1 MAYPF
6 VQGISYGP
14 RKGPIK
20 AFVIHMAE
28 GAGTVGYLRADST
41 PPARGVSVHYVI
53 EYSGRIVQML
63 KESDA
68 SGSVNPKS
76 LRTTEGP
83 APYGAK
89 VRKRVMG
96 LWDHDPN
103 SAVISVEIE
112 GFAHDGPNSNQDAAL
127 VKLVNDVRSRFPT
140 MGLLGHRDFQDY
152 KACPGQRI
160 LWGAIGGHGP
170 RTEGAM
176 KVTNTVPVLISAAK
190 GTIWR
195 TCSGVIPD
203 TAGLHNPII
212 DSLSPFEGVINGGH
226 YRAFYLGGQ
235 ADGVPLL
242 GFIHNPDLKIRNIP
256 PATAGCPDVFTELD
270 AATASIDAARTKLG
284 G

>member
-1 MAYPF
+1 MGYPF

-14 RKGPIK
+14 RKGPVK

-28 GAGTVGYLRADST
+28 GAGTVGYLRDDAT
-41 PPARGVSVHYVI
+41 PPKRGVSVHYVV
-53 EYSGRIVQML
+53 ELSGRIVQML

-68 SGSVNPKS
+68 SGSINPND

-103 SAVISVEIE
+103 SAVISVEVE

-127 VKLVNDVRSRFPT
+127 VKLVNDVRSRYPT

-152 KACPGQRI
+152 KACPGTRI

-170 RTEGAM
+170 YEGQPM
-176 KVTNTVPVLISAAK
+176 KVSNVVPSLISAAK
-190 GTIWR
+190 GTTWR
-195 TCSGVIPD
+195 TCSGAITD
-203 TAGLHNPII
+203 TAGLHGPIT
-212 DSLSPFEGVINGGH
+212 DSYSPFEGVINGSH
-226 YRAFYLGGQ
+226 FRAFYLGGS
-235 ADGVPLL
+235 ADGVPVL
-242 GFIHNPDLKIRNIP
+242 GFIHNPDLTSKPVP
-256 PATAGCPDVFTELD
+256 PAGCPDAFAELD

>member
-1 MAYPF
+1 MGYPF

-14 RKGPIK
+14 RKGPVK

-28 GAGTVGYLRADST
+28 GAGTVGYLRDDAT
-41 PPARGVSVHYVI
+41 PPARGVSVHYVL
-53 EYSGRIVQML
+53 EYSGRVVQML

-68 SGSVNPKS
+68 SGSINPKS

-103 SAVISVEIE
+103 SAVISLEIE
-112 GFAHDGPNSNQDAAL
+112 GFAHDGPNSAQDAAL
-127 VKLVNDVRSRFPT
+127 VKLVNDVRSRYPD

-152 KACPGQRI
+152 KACPGTRI
-160 LWGAIGGHGP
+160 LWGSIGGHGP

-176 KVTNTVPVLISAAK
+176 LVSNVVPSLISAVK

-195 TCSGVIPD
+195 TCAGTITD
-203 TAGLHNPII
+203 TAGLHGPIT
-212 DSLSPFEGVINGGH
+212 DSYSPFEGVINGSH
-226 YRAFYLGGQ
+226 FRAFYLRGF
-235 ADGVPLL
+235 ADGVPRL
-242 GFIHNPDLKIRNIP
+242 GFIHNPDLTSKPVP
-256 PATAGCPDVFTELD
+256 PATGCPDVSAELD